1 MKRIVAFVAAA
12 LAALTVFSQDTGT
25 PQERYIAQYSQIAID
40 EMIRSGVPASITLA
54 QGLLESGAGRS
65 RLATEGNNHFG
76 IKCGSTWMGKTM
88 KADDDKPDECFRVY
102 DSVEESFRDHSDF
115 LRYQQRYAFLF
126 DLYPTD
132 YKGWAI
138 GLKKAGYATDPE
150 YPSKLISIIERY
162 QLYELDFAGS
172 ENEEPAG
179 VEQPEE
185 PQTEQPQAGQTQPQQ
200 QPNKQMAPDEKN
212 VFSLSREMYNPD
224 GVPYIISYEGETY
237 KSIAKQYH
245 LFLFEI
251 LKFNGVKSNEQLKPG
266 TVVYLQ
272 RPKRRAK

>member
-162 QLYELDFAGS
+162 QLYELDFTGS
-172 ENEEPAG
+172 ENEEPAA

-185 PQTEQPQAGQTQPQQ
+185 PQPQQPQTEQPQQ
-200 QPNKQMAPDEKN
+200 QPYKPAAPDERN
-212 VFSLSREMYNPD
+212 VFSLSREMYTPD

-237 KSIAKQYH
+237 KSIAKSYH

-251 LKFNGVKSNEQLKPG
+251 LRFNGLKSNQELKPG

-272 RPKRRAK
+272 PRKRTRK

>member
-1 MKRIVAFVAAA
+1 MV
-12 LAALTVFSQDTGT
+12 AALTVFSQDTGT

-40 EMIRSGVPASITLA
+40 EMLRSGVPASITLA

-162 QLYELDFAGS
+162 QLYELDFTGS
-172 ENEEPAG
+172 ESEEPAA

-185 PQTEQPQAGQTQPQQ
+185 PQPQQPHTAQPQQ
-200 QPNKQMAPDEKN
+200 QPYKPAAPDERN
-212 VFSLSREMYNPD
+212 VFSLSREMYTPD

-237 KSIAKQYH
+237 KSIAKSYH

-251 LKFNGVKSNEQLKPG
+251 LRFNGLKSNQELKPG

-272 RPKRRAK
+272 PRKRTRK